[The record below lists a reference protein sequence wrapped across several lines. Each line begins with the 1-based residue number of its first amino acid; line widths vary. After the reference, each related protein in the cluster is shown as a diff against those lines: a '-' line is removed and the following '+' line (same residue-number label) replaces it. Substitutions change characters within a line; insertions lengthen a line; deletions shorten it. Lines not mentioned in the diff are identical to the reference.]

1 MPGDAHNP
9 YPLTN
14 TVTDPAA
21 PVTDTWLAYQW
32 TGGHVVHWRTTGNK
46 QVEQIRESKMADQAA
61 GNL

>member
-21 PVTDTWLAYQW
+21 PVTDTRLAYQW
-32 TGGHVVHWRTTGNK
+32 ATGNK